1 MDPDAF
7 NLGNGGMTQ
16 AEERT
21 YFGLC
26 KPLTPPW
33 MMDTSLWRQLDY
45 GAALASVGFM
55 VWTRHQAGY
64 VESFCRPRAESL
76 IERLGS
82 ERDCLRSGCLLKAP
96 LLMGNDVR
104 NMSASTLGIYGAE
117 EVIEVD
123 QTWGKQAGFF
133 RCLNSLAKHS
143 AERER

>member
-1 MDPDAF
+1 MRICAGQGKWVDPDAF

-26 KPLTPPW
+26 KLLTPPW

-45 GAALASVGFM
+45 GTALASVGFM

-76 IERLGS
+76 IELLGS
-82 ERDCLRSGCLLKAP
+82 ERDWSAVRVPAESAAADGQRPPQHVRLDPRHLRRRGGYRSRP
-96 LLMGNDVR
+96 D
-104 NMSASTLGIYGAE
+104 LG
-117 EVIEVD
+117 
-123 QTWGKQAGFF
+123 
-133 RCLNSLAKHS
+133 
-143 AERER
+143 